1 MKRKYFYL
9 DNAATTPLSPHVVTA
24 MLPYMT
30 TEFGN
35 ASTTYRIGLEA
46 REAVEDARRKVADL
60 IGATRKDDIIFTSG
74 GTEADNM
81 ALMYAM
87 YAKETPGHIIT
98 SSIEHP
104 AIINT
109 CRRLEKLGAKVT
121 YIKPDYRGI
130 IDPAEVEAAIK
141 ENTVLISVMAVNNE
155 TGMIQPIRK
164 IAEIADRHS
173 IPFHTDAVQAVGHV
187 DIDVSRIKG
196 LSMLSASAHKFNGPK
211 GMGFLYIDKGD
222 LNLEKVL
229 PLITGGHQENGLRAG
244 TENVA
249 GIVGLGTAAAVAL
262 DNIRGWRNFSIKA
275 MKLIFIKRLL
285 EAIPESKINGDMAHL
300 VGGIVNVCMPYGHSS
315 HWQEMLNERDIYV
328 GTGSACSS
336 YSDVPSYVL
345 TSMGLSDD
353 EARRSLRFSFGEYY
367 KDDEINY
374 LVEQIK
380 EVGDAIKEFAASR

>member
-1 MKRKYFYL
+1 MERKYFYL
-9 DNAATTPLSPHVVTA
+9 DNAATTPLSPYVITA

-35 ASTTYRIGLEA
+35 ASTTYRIGLKA
-46 REAVEDARRKVADL
+46 REAVEDARRKVAHL
-60 IGATRKDDIIFTSG
+60 IGVTRKDDIIFTSG
-74 GTEADNM
+74 GTESDNM

-87 YAKETPGHIIT
+87 YAKGTPGHIIT

-109 CRRLEKLGAKVT
+109 CRRLEKLGAEVT
-121 YIKPDYRGI
+121 YIKPDHRGI
-130 IDPAEVEAAIK
+130 IDPAEIESVIK
-141 ENTVLISVMAVNNE
+141 KNTVLISVMAVNNE

-164 IAEIADRHS
+164 IAEIADRHN
-173 IPFHTDAVQAVGHV
+173 IPFHTDAVQAVGHG

-211 GMGFLYIDKGD
+211 GVGFLYIDKGD

-249 GIVGLGTAAAVAL
+249 GIVGLGAAAEFAL
-262 DNIRGWRNFSIKA
+262 DNIRGWRNSNIKA
-275 MKLIFIKRLL
+275 TKLMFLKWLL
-285 EAIPESKINGDMAHL
+285 EAIPEAKINGNIDDL
-300 VGGIVNVCMPYGHSS
+300 ISGTVNICMPYGHSS
-315 HWQEMLNERDIYV
+315 QWQEMLNERDIYI

-345 TSMGLSDD
+345 TSMGLSGD
-353 EARRSLRFSFGEYY
+353 EARRSLRFSFGEPY
-367 KDDEINY
+367 KDTEIKY